1 MELELDPGI
10 DLDYYSG
17 RKVKW
22 EDKQDLLILVKQE
35 APKQ

>member
-10 DLDYYSG
+10 DLAYYSG